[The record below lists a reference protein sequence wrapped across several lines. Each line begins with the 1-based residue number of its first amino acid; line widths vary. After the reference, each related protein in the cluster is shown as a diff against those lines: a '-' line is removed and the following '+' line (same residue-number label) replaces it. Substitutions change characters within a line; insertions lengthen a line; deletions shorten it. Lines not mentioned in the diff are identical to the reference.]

1 MSSSLTSGTTPAL
14 AVLAAML
21 LAGCAEVAEL
31 AQAPQQQWDGPAPM
45 GDPTCLAESY
55 DFVGEGTLAGLG
67 LVGAVPAELPE
78 PNRRAM
84 IWVTHDPQ
92 PFDRGAEGGPVE
104 MTRMLCFEFEDGS
117 GGSEWP
123 VDPAWRPPGQA
134 ALTDVVDG
142 GISVPPSLL
151 LVAVGVLMAIGV
163 SFIAFRRRD

>member
-14 AVLAAML
+14 AALLIVLLGA
-21 LAGCAEVAEL
+21 CAEVAEL
-31 AQAPQQQWDGPAPM
+31 VQAPQQQWDGPAPM
-45 GDPTCLAESY
+45 GDPTCVAESY

-84 IWVTHDPQ
+84 IWVTHDPK

-104 MTRMLCFEFEDGS
+104 MTRMLCFEFADGS

-123 VDPAWRPPGQA
+123 VDAAWQAPGAAAAAPAEG
-134 ALTDVVDG
+134 V
-142 GISVPPSLL
+142 SVPPTLL
-151 LVAVGVLMAIGV
+151 LVGLALLLAIGV
-163 SFIAFRRRD
+163 SAVAFRRRG